1 VADYSRGI
9 LRWDLRT
16 DSVTAVTLSA
26 GELLR
31 GVDGL
36 RREGRDLIGVQN
48 GSSAPRIV
56 RIRLSADGRQLQEII
71 TLDRPA
77 VLEGEP
83 TVGVVLGDRY
93 VYVASSAWPF
103 WADDGTRRENGR
115 ALPHVVLRELP
126 LAR

>member
-1 VADYSRGI
+1 
-9 LRWDLRT
+9 
-16 DSVTAVTLSA
+16 VTGVG

-36 RREGRDLIGVQN
+36 RRRGRDLIGVQN
-48 GSSAPRIV
+48 GAATPRVV
-56 RIRLSADGRQLQEII
+56 RIRLSSDGRQLEEII
-71 TLDRPA
+71 TLDRPPKR
-77 VLEGEP
+77 EGEP

-103 WADDGTRRENGR
+103 WADDGTRKDDGR
-115 ALPHVVLRELP
+115 ALPHVVLRELR